1 MLLFTLLSHNLLP
14 SPTTRYQKLTWP
26 SSLAPKYEELAS
38 LFAPH
43 SARVT
48 IAKVD
53 ATLNDVPDEIAGFPT
68 IKLFP
73 AGAANKAKPIDYS
86 GSRTIEDLAKFVKEN
101 GSFKIDVYDGD
112 VEMTDEGTQGVLG
125 KLKDKVVGKGSKV
138 SEEMQHQAP
147 AATKGPV
154 GGEAEE
160 EQVEHKKGTV
170 RKIVEGVEAIIDGV
184 AGLDDDLDDH
194 DEL

>member
-1 MLLFTLLSHNLLP
+1 MPF
-14 SPTTRYQKLTWP
+14 SPTISQYHCFTHNASPKTDSP

-73 AGAANKAKPIDYS
+73 AGAANKAKPSDYS

-101 GSFKIDVYDGD
+101 GSFKVDVYDGD
-112 VEMTDEGTQGVLG
+112 VEMTEEGTQGVLG

-154 GGEAEE
+154 DEE
-160 EQVEHKKGTV
+160 VKHKKGTV
-170 RKIVEGVEAIIDGV
+170 RKIVEGVEAVIEGV